1 MLKIPRTLSLILGLA
16 LAVTALVA
24 PADSASSVTSS
35 DSAAARA
42 FERFKAL
49 EGEWQ
54 GTTNR
59 GDSITLSYQ
68 VVAEGTAVLERER
81 IGGAHEM
88 LTLYH
93 LDGERLMLTHYCAT
107 GNQPRMA
114 ADGANDGAIRFEL
127 VDVTGLA
134 TPAAGHMHRAVFELS
149 AQDRLHSAWTW
160 RENGE
165 DAFVVEVDAKRVR

>member
-1 MLKIPRTLSLILGLA
+1 MRKILRTLPLILGLA
-16 LAVTALVA
+16 LAMTLLVA
-24 PADSASSVTSS
+24 ADSASSATPA

-54 GTTNR
+54 GTTSR
-59 GDSITLSYQ
+59 GDSIALSYQ
-68 VVAEGTAVLERER
+68 VVAEGTAVLEREQ
-81 IGGAHEM
+81 IGDEHEM

-114 ADGANDGAIRFEL
+114 AEVPANDGAIRFEL

-134 TPAAGHMHRAVFELS
+134 TPEAGHMHRAVFELS
-149 AQDRLHSAWTW
+149 ARDRLQSAWTW

-165 DAFVVEVDAKRVR
+165 DAFTVEVDAKRVR